1 MGTIQGCRKAV
12 VRLNPI
18 CNHHAERVRASP
30 GSEDPGGTKAAV
42 AAICKA
48 PAQQGRVRQGSST
61 PECVASA
68 FGTERQA
75 GTSIIDSGRTVI
87 CICGPSV

>member
-18 CNHHAERVRASP
+18 CNHHAERFCASP
-30 GSEDPGGTKAAV
+30 GSEDPGGMKAAV

-48 PAQQGRVRQGSST
+48 PAQQGRVR
-61 PECVASA
+61 
-68 FGTERQA
+68 
-75 GTSIIDSGRTVI
+75 
-87 CICGPSV
+87 

>member
-1 MGTIQGCRKAV
+1 M

-18 CNHHAERVRASP
+18 CNHHAERVCASP
-30 GSEDPGGTKAAV
+30 GSEDPGGMKAAV

-61 PECVASA
+61 PGCVAA
-68 FGTERQA
+68 TFGTGRQA

-87 CICGPSV
+87 CIYGPPV

>member
-18 CNHHAERVRASP
+18 CNHHAERVCASP
-30 GSEDPGGTKAAV
+30 GSEDPGGMKAAV

-48 PAQQGRVRQGSST
+48 PAQQGNVRQGSST
-61 PECVASA
+61 PGCVAAA
-68 FGTERQA
+68 FGTGKQA
-75 GTSIIDSGRTVI
+75 RTSIIDSGRTVT
-87 CICGPSV
+87 CIYGPPV

>member
-1 MGTIQGCRKAV
+1 MGRFGDRVRGAEVLIGTIQGCRKAV

-30 GSEDPGGTKAAV
+30 GSEDPGGMKAAV

-48 PAQQGRVRQGSST
+48 PAQQGNV
-61 PECVASA
+61 
-68 FGTERQA
+68 
-75 GTSIIDSGRTVI
+75 
-87 CICGPSV
+87 